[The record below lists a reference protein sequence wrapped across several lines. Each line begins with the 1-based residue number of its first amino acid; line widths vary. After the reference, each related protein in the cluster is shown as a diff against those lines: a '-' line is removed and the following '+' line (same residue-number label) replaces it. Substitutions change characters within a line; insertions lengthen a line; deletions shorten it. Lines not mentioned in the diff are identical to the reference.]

1 MAAPPASASRHPVL
15 PLLGKAY
22 PPYFALSALPVDHAN
37 VLDAWRQVYRTDAP
51 ADLRNSYQ
59 K

>member
-1 MAAPPASASRHPVL
+1 ML